1 MDWIDVSE
9 DGDRLQALVNV
20 LLNLRVPKNPVTFLT
35 SWELVSCPRRALV
48 LCSYSHFVWAMSWTE
63 FAVPIH
69 DVIWFKVFPFITQY
83 WNIFP
88 CAMFVCWGVRWNAAL
103 LEGQQCVRKKRYRYW
118 GTRCDE
124 QLLACHV
131 LTDGRTAIVLLQAGV
146 TCFCDCRWPCWDNRR
161 TLYSLRLGR
170 LFAVLSPWIPSFDP
184 GPAHVRFVNFIFE
197 FPCITS
203 L

>member
-88 CAMFVCWGVRWNAAL
+88 CAMFVCWGARWNAAL
-103 LEGQQCVRKKRYRYW
+103 LEGQHCVRK
-118 GTRCDE
+118 GTGTGARDVMSSFLHATCSPM
-124 QLLACHV
+124 
-131 LTDGRTAIVLLQAGV
+131 DGLPLCCCGV
-146 TCFCDCRWPCWDNRR
+146 THFYDCLWPCLENRPSSY
-161 TLYSLRLGR
+161 LPRLGQ
-170 LFAVLSPWIPSFDP
+170 LFAGLSP
-184 GPAHVRFVNFIFE
+184 
-197 FPCITS
+197 
-203 L
+203 